1 MLQVFESLSKI
12 CNMLPQRNVALKD
25 ALCAK
30 LDDIDYV
37 GDITFKQR
45 RHQLNFVQLHGQKR
59 EFQSTFV
66 IITW

>member
-1 MLQVFESLSKI
+1 
-12 CNMLPQRNVALKD
+12 MLPQRNVALKD

-37 GDITFKQR
+37 GDITFKQS